1 MLPVSCFLFP
11 VSCFLTLT
19 KIPLMG
25 LASWLF
31 AAAYDAMIKA
41 VEEAGLAAHRQRL
54 LAHAAGRVIEIGA
67 GTGANLQLYGPVV
80 TDLVLCEPAPQM
92 AKRLEKKMPM
102 LPRPAR
108 ISPDAAEDLHE
119 EGGSFD
125 VAVSTLVLCTVRD
138 QRRALSELHRVLRPG
153 GRLLFLEHVRA
164 TDPGLARWQD
174 RLNFINR
181 RVLQGCN
188 CNRDT
193 VSAIAAAG
201 FEVTSLLHDQMKKAP
216 PFVRPLVIGTA
227 VRR

>member
-1 MLPVSCFLFP
+1 
-11 VSCFLTLT
+11 
-19 KIPLMG
+19 MG
-25 LASWLF
+25 LAGWFF
-31 AAAYDAMIKA
+31 AATYDTMLKG
-41 VEEAGLAAHRQRL
+41 VEKAGLAAHRQRL
-54 LAHAAGRVIEIGA
+54 LADAAGRVIEIGA
-67 GTGANLQLYGPVV
+67 GTGANLPLYGPVV

-92 AKRLEKKMPM
+92 AKRLEKKTAT
-102 LPRPAR
+102 LPRQVR

-119 EGGSFD
+119 ERGSFD

-138 QRRALSELHRVLRPG
+138 QRRALSEIHRVLRPG

-164 TDPGLARWQD
+164 DDPGLARWQD

-181 RVLQGCN
+181 RVAQGCN

-201 FEVTSLLHDQMKKAP
+201 FEVTSLLRDQLKKAP

-227 VRR
+227 TRR